1 MYTYLLISSVWKQN
15 TYITNLDNI
24 SVLLLKLEGGLAH
37 EKKKSQF
44 WKSFWTSLIKG
55 QFKSVVVLPQAET

>member
-37 EKKKSQF
+37 EKKKV
-44 WKSFWTSLIKG
+44 SFENHFGHL
-55 QFKSVVVLPQAET
+55 